1 MVGWY
6 AVSLGRLS
14 IPHVIAAWLQ
24 SEERKSE
31 RRGSEGDG
39 GMWWKEMKNAFH
51 FLPWHSRVFP
61 LPPFP
66 CPSCHL
72 SSLYHFT
79 VPSWVFHSDRN
90 SRNDWMEWLSLPSPP
105 SFPFLSLCLV
115 LSLLLHRQSGD
126 GKEEGK
132 KRDKGEGMAISSTI
146 SSNLPSSR
154 FSSIGERWE
163 EWNDEMRLSA
173 FLFSRTHPSLH
184 LFSLCPFFPCQ
195 LRDYERHGRIGR
207 DKEYEIDGWVGES
220 LRHLTSHL

>member
-1 MVGWY
+1 
-6 AVSLGRLS
+6 
-14 IPHVIAAWLQ
+14 
-24 SEERKSE
+24 
-31 RRGSEGDG
+31 
-39 GMWWKEMKNAFH
+39 
-51 FLPWHSRVFP
+51 
-61 LPPFP
+61 
-66 CPSCHL
+66 
-72 SSLYHFT
+72 
-79 VPSWVFHSDRN
+79 
-90 SRNDWMEWLSLPSPP
+90 
-105 SFPFLSLCLV
+105 
-115 LSLLLHRQSGD
+115 
-126 GKEEGK
+126 
-132 KRDKGEGMAISSTI
+132 MAISSTI